1 MTVRSVKMPPRL
13 KDLPVGPALVDEY
26 MMWLIRDW
34 MAESPVRSQMAIQ
47 GLLDER
53 FKAVEE

>member
-1 MTVRSVKMPPRL
+1 MKMPPRL
-13 KDLPVGPALVDEY
+13 KDLPVGPGLLDEY
-26 MMWLIRDW
+26 MMLLIRDW

>member
-1 MTVRSVKMPPRL
+1 MTIRSLKMPPRL
-13 KDLPVGPALVDEY
+13 KDLPVGPALLDEY
-26 MMWLIRDW
+26 MLLLIRDW

>member
-1 MTVRSVKMPPRL
+1 MTVRGLGMPPRL
-13 KDLPVGPALVDEY
+13 TDLPVGPALLDEY

-34 MAESPVRSQMAIQ
+34 MTASPVRSEMAIR

>member
-1 MTVRSVKMPPRL
+1 MKMPPRF
-13 KDLPVGPALVDEY
+13 KDLPVGPALADEL

-34 MAESPVRSQMAIQ
+34 MAESPDRALMAIQ